1 MNNFK
6 DYSLELNKRVN
17 NIKLEK
23 LILDIKHNII
33 KEDIVSLYKN
43 YDFDM
48 ENYIGF
54 DLESLNDYEN
64 WLGENIGWD

>member
-54 DLESLNDYEN
+54 DLESLNVYEN
-64 WLGENIGWD
+64 WLGENIGRD

>member
-64 WLGENIGWD
+64 WLGENIG

>member
-64 WLGENIGWD
+64 WLGENIGRD